1 MAIIDYSGLGNLRLA
16 AMIEN
21 ELRAILADM
30 ASIRN
35 SGALIFAGDVAGI
48 GSKSM
53 RMRYANWGA
62 ATPFASASDGAD
74 VSETTLTPTTVD
86 ITVGRS
92 ALRYD
97 ITDLAALS
105 GLAGGVDVD
114 PFSLAQ
120 KMAMSA
126 EARINAIITATF
138 ASASNSVG
146 TSGVDMSVD
155 DFYDAMFQL
164 ESESND
170 GEFYCVLHPQ
180 QLSDLRDSLRAESN
194 NALAFSPATEEMLNI
209 KGQGYAGKF
218 GGVDIFK
225 SSYVEESAGNKIGA
239 MMSRGAVGY
248 AIGTPR
254 PLAGAGIEIRPAGT
268 PVVVAF
274 QRDESKGLTEVIGHL
289 YCGAALIEDARMVKI
304 VTDA

>member
-1 MAIIDYSGLGNLRLA
+1 MTTYSDLGNLRLA

-21 ELRAILADM
+21 EVRAILADT

-35 SGALIFAGDVAGI
+35 SGALLFAGDVAGI
-48 GSKSM
+48 GSKVM

-62 ATPFASASDGAD
+62 ATPFATANDGAD
-74 VSETTLTPTTVD
+74 VTASTLTPSTAD

-97 ITDLAALS
+97 ITDLAAMT
-105 GLAGGVDVD
+105 GLGLDID
-114 PFSLAQ
+114 PFSIAQ
-120 KMAMSA
+120 KMSMSA
-126 EARINAIITATF
+126 EARINEIICATF

-164 ESESND
+164 ESEDND
-170 GEFYCVLHPQ
+170 GQFYCVLHPQ
-180 QLSDLRDSLRAESN
+180 QLSDLRDSLRSESN
-194 NALAFSPATEEMLNI
+194 NALAFSPATEDMLMA
-209 KGQGYAGKF
+209 KGQGYAGRF
-218 GGVDIFK
+218 GGVEIFK
-225 SSYVEESAGNKIGA
+225 SSYVEENAGNKIGA
-239 MMSRGAVGY
+239 MMSRGGVAYAV
-248 AIGTPR
+248 GTPR
-254 PLAGAGIEIRPAGT
+254 PLAGAGVEIRPAGT

-274 QRDESKGLTEVIGHL
+274 QRDESAGLTEVMGHL
-289 YCGAALIEDARMVKI
+289 YCGAALTEDARIVKI

>member
-1 MAIIDYSGLGNLRLA
+1 MTTYADLGNLRLA

-21 ELRAILADM
+21 EVRAILADT

-35 SGALIFAGDVAGI
+35 SGALLFAGDVAGI
-48 GSKSM
+48 GSKVM

-62 ATPFASASDGAD
+62 ATPFATAADGAD
-74 VSETTLTPTTVD
+74 VTASTLTPSTAD

-97 ITDLAALS
+97 ITDLAAMT
-105 GLAGGVDVD
+105 GLGLDID
-114 PFSLAQ
+114 PFSIAQ
-120 KMAMSA
+120 KMSLSA
-126 EARINAIITATF
+126 EARINEIICATF

-164 ESESND
+164 ESEDND
-170 GEFYCVLHPQ
+170 GQFYCVLHPQ
-180 QLSDLRDSLRAESN
+180 QLSDLRDSLRSESN
-194 NALAFSPATEEMLNI
+194 NALAFSPATEDMLMA
-209 KGQGYAGKF
+209 KGQGYAGRF
-218 GGVDIFK
+218 GGVEIFK
-225 SSYVEESAGNKIGA
+225 SSYVNESAGDKIGA
-239 MMSRGAVGY
+239 MMSRGGVAY

-254 PLAGAGIEIRPAGT
+254 PLAGAGVEIRPAGT
-268 PVVVAF
+268 PVIVAF
-274 QRDESKGLTEVIGHL
+274 QRDESAGLTEVMGHL
-289 YCGAALIEDARMVKI
+289 YCGAALTEDARIVKI

>member
-1 MAIIDYSGLGNLRLA
+1 MTTYADLGNLRLA

-21 ELRAILADM
+21 EVRAVLADM

-35 SGALIFAGDVAGI
+35 TGALLYAGDVAGI
-48 GSKSM
+48 GSKVM
-53 RMRYANWGA
+53 RMRYADWGA
-62 ATPFASASDGAD
+62 AQPFASATDGVD
-74 VSETTLTPTTVD
+74 VTATALTPSTVD

-97 ITDLAALS
+97 ITDLAAMT
-105 GLAGGVDVD
+105 GLGIDID
-114 PFSLAQ
+114 PFTIAQ

-126 EARINAIITATF
+126 EARINQIICATF

-164 ESESND
+164 ESESNN
-170 GEFYCVLHPQ
+170 GEFYCILHPQ
-180 QLSDLRDSLRAESN
+180 QLSDLRDSLRSESN
-194 NALAFSPATEEMLNI
+194 NALAFSPATEDMLAV
-209 KGQGYAGKF
+209 KGQGFAGRF

-225 SSYVEESAGNKIGA
+225 SSYVNEVTGDKVGA
-239 MMSRGAVGY
+239 MMSRGGIAYAV
-248 AIGTPR
+248 GTPR
-254 PLAGAGIEIRPAGT
+254 PLAGAGVEIRPAGT

-274 QRDESKGLTEVIGHL
+274 QRDESKGLTEVMGHL
-289 YCGAALIEDARMVKI
+289 YCGAAITEDARIVKI

>member
-1 MAIIDYSGLGNLRLA
+1 MAIIDYASLGDLRLS

-21 ELRAILADM
+21 EIRANLADM

-35 SGALIFAGDVAGI
+35 TGMLLFAGDIAGV
-48 GSKSM
+48 GSDSM
-53 RMRYANWGA
+53 RMRYADWGA
-62 ATPFASASDGAD
+62 AQPFAAATDGAE
-74 VSETTLTPTTVD
+74 VSETTLTESTVD

-105 GLAGGVDVD
+105 GFGMDVD

-126 EARINAIITATF
+126 EARINQIIAATF

-164 ESESND
+164 ESEANM

-180 QLSDLRDSLRAESN
+180 QLSDLRDSLRSESN
-194 NALAFSPATEEMLNI
+194 NALAFSPATEDMLAI
-209 KGQGYAGKF
+209 KGQGFAGRF
-218 GGVDIFK
+218 GGVEIFK
-225 SSYVEESAGNKIGA
+225 SSYVTESAGNKIGA
-239 MMSRGAVGY
+239 MMSRGALAY
-248 AIGTPR
+248 AVGTPK
-254 PLAGAGIEIRPAGT
+254 PLAGAGVEIRPAGT
-268 PVVVAF
+268 PVIVAF
-274 QRDESKGLTEVIGHL
+274 QRDESKGLTEVVGHL
-289 YCGAALIEDARMVKI
+289 YCGAALVEDARIVKI

>member
-1 MAIIDYSGLGNLRLA
+1 MAITNYANLGDLRLS

-21 ELRAILADM
+21 EVRAIMADQ

-35 SGALIFAGDVAGI
+35 SGALLFMGDVAGI
-48 GSKSM
+48 GSDSL

-62 ATPFASASDGAD
+62 ATPFATASDGIE
-74 VSETTLTPTTVD
+74 VTESTLTPTTVD

-97 ITDLAALS
+97 ITDLAAMT
-105 GLAGGVDVD
+105 GLGMDID
-114 PFSLAQ
+114 PFSLAG

-126 EARINAIITATF
+126 EARINSIITATF
-138 ASASNSVG
+138 ASATNSVG

-164 ESESND
+164 ESVSNN
-170 GEFYCVLHPQ
+170 GEFYCILHPQ
-180 QLSDLRDSLRAESN
+180 QLSDLRDSLRSESN

-209 KGQGYAGKF
+209 KGQGFAGRF
-218 GGVDIFK
+218 GGVEIFK
-225 SSYVEESAGNKIGA
+225 SSYVTEATGNKIGA
-239 MMSRGAVGY
+239 MMSRGAVAY
-248 AIGTPR
+248 AVGTPR
-254 PLAGAGIEIRPAGT
+254 PLAGAGVEIRPAGT
-268 PVVVAF
+268 PIVIGF
-274 QRDESKGLTEVIGHL
+274 QRDESKGLTEVVGSL
-289 YCGAALIEDARMVKI
+289 YCGAALTEDDRIVKI

>member
-1 MAIIDYSGLGNLRLA
+1 MTTYADLGNLRLA

-21 ELRAILADM
+21 EVRAVLADM

-35 SGALIFAGDVAGI
+35 TGALLYAGDVAGI

-53 RMRYANWGA
+53 RLRFADWGA
-62 ATPFASASDGAD
+62 NTPFATATDGAE
-74 VSETTLTPTTVD
+74 VSATAITPTTVD
-86 ITVGRS
+86 VTVGRS

-97 ITDLAALS
+97 ITDLAS
-105 GLAGGVDVD
+105 MTGLGLDID
-114 PFSLAQ
+114 PFTIAQ

-126 EARINAIITATF
+126 EARINQIVCATF

-170 GEFYCVLHPQ
+170 GEFYCILHPQ
-180 QLSDLRDSLRAESN
+180 QLSDLRDSLRSESN
-194 NALAFSPATEEMLNI
+194 NALAFSPATEDMLAI
-209 KGQGYAGKF
+209 KGQGFAGRF

-225 SSYVEESAGNKIGA
+225 SAYVTESAGNKIGA
-239 MMSRGAVGY
+239 MMSRGGVAYAV
-248 AIGTPR
+248 GTPR
-254 PLAGAGIEIRPAGT
+254 PLAGAGVEIRPAGT
-268 PVVVAF
+268 PIVVAF
-274 QRDESKGLTEVIGHL
+274 QRDESKGLTEVMGHL
-289 YCGAALIEDARMVKI
+289 YCGASIAEDERIVKI

>member
-1 MAIIDYSGLGNLRLA
+1 MTTYADLSNLRLA

-21 ELRAILADM
+21 EVRAVLADM

-35 SGALIFAGDVAGI
+35 TGALLYAGDVAGI

-53 RMRYANWGA
+53 RLRFADWGA
-62 ATPFASASDGAD
+62 NTPFATATDGAD
-74 VSETTLTPTTVD
+74 VSATAITPTTVD
-86 ITVGRS
+86 VTVGRS

-97 ITDLAALS
+97 ITDLAS
-105 GLAGGVDVD
+105 MTGLGLDID
-114 PFSLAQ
+114 PFTIAQ

-126 EARINAIITATF
+126 EARLNQIICATF

-146 TSGVDMSVD
+146 TAGVDMSVD

-170 GEFYCVLHPQ
+170 GEFYCILHPQ
-180 QLSDLRDSLRAESN
+180 QLSDLRDSLRSESN
-194 NALAFSPATEEMLNI
+194 NALAFSPATEDMLAI
-209 KGQGYAGKF
+209 KGQGFAGRF

-225 SSYVEESAGNKIGA
+225 SSFVTEATGNKIGA
-239 MMSRGAVGY
+239 MMSRGGVAYAV
-248 AIGTPR
+248 GTPR
-254 PLAGAGIEIRPAGT
+254 PLAGAGVEIRPAGT

-274 QRDESKGLTEVIGHL
+274 QRDESKGLTEVMGHL
-289 YCGAALIEDARMVKI
+289 YAGASIAEDARIVKI

>member
-1 MAIIDYSGLGNLRLA
+1 MTTYSDLGNLRLA

-21 ELRAILADM
+21 EVRAILADT

-35 SGALIFAGDVAGI
+35 SGALLFAGDVAGI
-48 GSKSM
+48 GSKVM

-62 ATPFASASDGAD
+62 ATPFAAAAENAD
-74 VSETTLTPTTVD
+74 VTAATLTPSTAD

-97 ITDLAALS
+97 ITDLAAMT
-105 GLAGGVDVD
+105 GLGLDID
-114 PFSLAQ
+114 PFSIAA

-126 EARINAIITATF
+126 EARISAIIAATF
-138 ASASNSVG
+138 SSASNSVG

-164 ESESND
+164 ESENND
-170 GEFYCVLHPQ
+170 GQFYCVLHPQ
-180 QLSDLRDSLRAESN
+180 QLSDLRDSLRSESN
-194 NALAFSPATEEMLNI
+194 NALAFSPATEDMLEA
-209 KGQGYAGKF
+209 KGQGFAGRF
-218 GGVDIFK
+218 GGVEIFK
-225 SSYVEESAGNKIGA
+225 SSYVTEATGNKIGA
-239 MMSRGAVGY
+239 MMSRGAVAY
-248 AIGTPR
+248 AVGTPR
-254 PLAGAGIEIRPAGT
+254 PLAGAGVEIRPAGT

-274 QRDESKGLTEVIGHL
+274 QRDESAGLTEVMGHL
-289 YCGAALIEDARMVKI
+289 YCGAALTEDARIVKI

>member
-1 MAIIDYSGLGNLRLA
+1 MTTYADLGNLRLA

-21 ELRAILADM
+21 EVRAVLADM

-35 SGALIFAGDVAGI
+35 TGALLFAGDVAGI

-53 RMRYANWGA
+53 RLRFADWGA
-62 ATPFASASDGAD
+62 ATPFASATDGVD
-74 VSETTLTPTTVD
+74 VTASAITPTTVD
-86 ITVGRS
+86 VTVGRS

-97 ITDLAALS
+97 ITDLAAMT
-105 GLAGGVDVD
+105 GLGLDID
-114 PFSLAQ
+114 PFTIAQ

-126 EARINAIITATF
+126 EARINQLICATF
-138 ASASNSVG
+138 ASAGNSVG

-170 GEFYCVLHPQ
+170 GEFYCILHPQ
-180 QLSDLRDSLRAESN
+180 QLSDLRDSLRSESN
-194 NALAFSPATEEMLNI
+194 NALAFSPATEDMLAI
-209 KGQGYAGKF
+209 KGQGFAGRF

-225 SSYVEESAGNKIGA
+225 SSYVTEATGNKIGA
-239 MMSRGAVGY
+239 MMSRGAVAY
-248 AIGTPR
+248 AVGTPR
-254 PLAGAGIEIRPAGT
+254 PLAGAGVEIRPAGT

-274 QRDESKGLTEVIGHL
+274 QRDESKGLTEVVGHL
-289 YCGAALIEDARMVKI
+289 YAGCAIAEDARIVKI

>member
-1 MAIIDYSGLGNLRLA
+1 MTTYADLGNLRLA

-21 ELRAILADM
+21 EVRAILADT

-35 SGALIFAGDVAGI
+35 SGALLFAGDVAGI
-48 GSKSM
+48 GSKVM

-62 ATPFASASDGAD
+62 ATPFATATDGSDVTAS
-74 VSETTLTPTTVD
+74 TLTPSTAD

-97 ITDLAALS
+97 ITDLAAMT
-105 GLAGGVDVD
+105 GLGLDID
-114 PFSLAQ
+114 PFSIAQ
-120 KMAMSA
+120 KMSMSA
-126 EARINAIITATF
+126 EARINEIICATF

-164 ESESND
+164 ESEDND
-170 GEFYCVLHPQ
+170 GQFYCVLHPQ
-180 QLSDLRDSLRAESN
+180 QLSDLRDSLRSESN
-194 NALAFSPATEEMLNI
+194 NALAFSPATEDMLMA
-209 KGQGYAGKF
+209 KGQGYAGRF
-218 GGVDIFK
+218 GGVEIFK

-239 MMSRGAVGY
+239 MMSRGGVAYAV
-248 AIGTPR
+248 GTPR
-254 PLAGAGIEIRPAGT
+254 PLAGAGVEIRPAGT

-274 QRDESKGLTEVIGHL
+274 QRDESAGLTEVMGHL
-289 YCGAALIEDARMVKI
+289 YCGAALTEDARIVKI

>member
-1 MAIIDYSGLGNLRLA
+1 MSTIDYSTLGNLRLA

-21 ELRAILADM
+21 EVRAILADQ

-35 SGALIFAGDVAGI
+35 SGALLFAGDVAGI
-48 GSKSM
+48 GSKVM

-62 ATPFASASDGAD
+62 ATPFATASDGGE
-74 VSETTLTPTTVD
+74 VSEATLTPSTVD

-97 ITDLAALS
+97 ISDLAAMT
-105 GLAGGVDVD
+105 GLGMDID

-126 EARINAIITATF
+126 EARINGIITATF
-138 ASASNSVG
+138 AAASNAVG

-164 ESESND
+164 ESESNN
-170 GEFYCVLHPQ
+170 GEFYCILHPQ
-180 QLSDLRDSLRAESN
+180 QLSDLRDSLRSESN
-194 NALAFSPATEEMLNI
+194 NALAFSPATEDMLAI
-209 KGQGYAGKF
+209 KGQGFAGRF

-225 SSYVEESAGNKIGA
+225 SSYVTESGGDKIGA
-239 MMSRGAVGY
+239 MMSRGGIAYAV
-248 AIGTPR
+248 GTPR
-254 PLAGAGIEIRPAGT
+254 PLAGAGVEIRPAGT
-268 PVVVAF
+268 PVVIGF
-274 QRDESKGLTEVIGHL
+274 QRDESKGLTEVVGHL
-289 YCGAALIEDARMVKI
+289 YCGAAITEDARIVKI

>member
-1 MAIIDYSGLGNLRLA
+1 MSTIDYSQLGNLRLA

-21 ELRAILADM
+21 EVRAVLADM

-35 SGALIFAGDVAGI
+35 TGALLFAGDVAGI
-48 GSKSM
+48 GSKVM
-53 RMRYANWGA
+53 RMRYADWGA
-62 ATPFASASDGAD
+62 NTLFASATDGAD
-74 VSETTLTPTTVD
+74 VASATLTPSTVD

-97 ITDLAALS
+97 ITDLAAMT
-105 GLAGGVDVD
+105 GLGIDID
-114 PFSLAQ
+114 PFTIAQ

-126 EARINAIITATF
+126 EARINQIICATF
-138 ASASNSVG
+138 TAASNSVG

-164 ESESND
+164 ESESNN
-170 GEFYCVLHPQ
+170 GEFYCILHPQ
-180 QLSDLRDSLRAESN
+180 QLSDLRDSLRSESN
-194 NALAFSPATEEMLNI
+194 NALAFSPATEDMLAI
-209 KGQGYAGKF
+209 KGQEFAGRF

-225 SSYVEESAGNKIGA
+225 SSYVNEVTGDKVGA
-239 MMSRGAVGY
+239 MMSRGGIAYAV
-248 AIGTPR
+248 GTPR
-254 PLAGAGIEIRPAGT
+254 PLAGAGVEIRPAGT

-274 QRDESKGLTEVIGHL
+274 QRDESKGLTEVMGHL
-289 YCGAALIEDARMVKI
+289 YCGAAITEDARIVKI

>member
-1 MAIIDYSGLGNLRLA
+1 MTTYADLGNLRLA

-21 ELRAILADM
+21 EVRAVLADM

-35 SGALIFAGDVAGI
+35 TGALLYAGDVAGI

-53 RMRYANWGA
+53 RLRFADWGA
-62 ATPFASASDGAD
+62 NTPFATATDGAD
-74 VSETTLTPTTVD
+74 VSATAITPTTVD
-86 ITVGRS
+86 VTVGRS

-97 ITDLAALS
+97 ITDLAS
-105 GLAGGVDVD
+105 MTGLGLDID
-114 PFSLAQ
+114 PFTIAQ

-126 EARINAIITATF
+126 EARINQIVCATF

-170 GEFYCVLHPQ
+170 GEFYCILHPQ
-180 QLSDLRDSLRAESN
+180 QLSDLRDSLRSESN
-194 NALAFSPATEEMLNI
+194 NALAFSPATEDMLAI
-209 KGQGYAGKF
+209 KGQGFAGRF

-225 SSYVEESAGNKIGA
+225 SAYVTESAGNKIGA
-239 MMSRGAVGY
+239 MMSRGGVAYAV
-248 AIGTPR
+248 GTPR
-254 PLAGAGIEIRPAGT
+254 PLAGAGVEIRPAGT
-268 PVVVAF
+268 PIVVAF
-274 QRDESKGLTEVIGHL
+274 QRDESKGLTEVMGHL
-289 YCGAALIEDARMVKI
+289 YCGASIAEDARIVKI

>member
-1 MAIIDYSGLGNLRLA
+1 MATIDYSSLGNLRLS

-21 ELRAILADM
+21 EVRAVLADM

-35 SGALIFAGDVAGI
+35 TGALLFAGDVAGI
-48 GSKSM
+48 GSTVT
-53 RMRYANWGA
+53 RLRYADWGA
-62 ATPFASASDGAD
+62 STPFASAADGAD
-74 VSETTLTPTTVD
+74 VANTTLTPSTVD

-97 ITDLAALS
+97 ITDLA
-105 GLAGGVDVD
+105 GLTGMGQDID
-114 PFSLAQ
+114 PFSLAAQ
-120 KMAMSA
+120 MAMSA
-126 EARINAIITATF
+126 EARINQIIAATF

-170 GEFYCVLHPQ
+170 GEFFCILHPQ
-180 QLSDLRDSLRAESN
+180 QLSDLRDSLRSESN
-194 NALAFSPATEEMLNI
+194 NALAFSPATEDMLAI
-209 KGQGYAGKF
+209 KGQGYAGRF
-218 GGVDIFK
+218 GGVEIFK
-225 SSYVEESAGNKIGA
+225 SSYVTEAAGNKIGA
-239 MMSRGAVGY
+239 MMSKGGVAY

-254 PLAGAGIEIRPAGT
+254 PLAGAGAEIRPAGT

-274 QRDESKGLTEVIGHL
+274 QRDESKGLTEVVGHL
-289 YCGAALIEDARMVKI
+289 YCGAAITEDARIVKI

>member
-1 MAIIDYSGLGNLRLA
+1 MAITNYANLGDLRLS

-21 ELRAILADM
+21 EVRAIMADQ

-35 SGALIFAGDVAGI
+35 SGALLFMGDVAGI
-48 GSKSM
+48 GSDSL

-62 ATPFASASDGAD
+62 ATPFATASDGIE
-74 VSETTLTPTTVD
+74 VTESTLTPSIVD

-97 ITDLAALS
+97 ITDLAAMT
-105 GLAGGVDVD
+105 GLGMDID
-114 PFSLAQ
+114 PFSLAG

-126 EARINAIITATF
+126 EARINSIITATF
-138 ASASNSVG
+138 ASATNSVG

-164 ESESND
+164 ESVSNN
-170 GEFYCVLHPQ
+170 GEFYCILHPQ
-180 QLSDLRDSLRAESN
+180 QLSDLRDSLRSESN

-209 KGQGYAGKF
+209 KGQGFAGRF
-218 GGVDIFK
+218 GGVEIFK
-225 SSYVEESAGNKIGA
+225 SSYVTEATGNKIGA
-239 MMSRGAVGY
+239 MMSRGAVAY
-248 AIGTPR
+248 AVGTPR
-254 PLAGAGIEIRPAGT
+254 PLAGAGVEIRPAGT
-268 PVVVAF
+268 PIVIGF
-274 QRDESKGLTEVIGHL
+274 QRDESKGLTEVVGSL
-289 YCGAALIEDARMVKI
+289 YCGAALTEDDRIVKI

>member
-1 MAIIDYSGLGNLRLA
+1 MTTYADLGNLRLA

-21 ELRAILADM
+21 EVRAILADT

-35 SGALIFAGDVAGI
+35 SGALLFAGDVAGV
-48 GSKSM
+48 GSKVL

-62 ATPFASASDGAD
+62 ATPFATATDGVDVSAS
-74 VSETTLTPTTVD
+74 TLTPSTAD
-86 ITVGRS
+86 ITIGRS

-97 ITDLAALS
+97 ITDLAAMT
-105 GLAGGVDVD
+105 GLGLDID
-114 PFSLAQ
+114 PFSIAQ
-120 KMAMSA
+120 KMSMSA
-126 EARINAIITATF
+126 EARINAIICATF

-164 ESESND
+164 ESEDND
-170 GEFYCVLHPQ
+170 GQFYCVLHPQ
-180 QLSDLRDSLRAESN
+180 QLSDLRDSLRSESN
-194 NALAFSPATEEMLNI
+194 NALAFSPATEDMLMA
-209 KGQGYAGKF
+209 KGQGYAGRF
-218 GGVDIFK
+218 GGVEIFK

-239 MMSRGAVGY
+239 MMSRGGVAYAV
-248 AIGTPR
+248 GTPR
-254 PLAGAGIEIRPAGT
+254 PLAGAGVEIRPAGT

-274 QRDESKGLTEVIGHL
+274 QRDESAGLTEVMGHL
-289 YCGAALIEDARMVKI
+289 YCGAALTEDARIVKI

>member
-1 MAIIDYSGLGNLRLA
+1 MSTIDYSQLGNLRLA

-21 ELRAILADM
+21 EVRAVLADM

-35 SGALIFAGDVAGI
+35 TGALLFAGDVAGI
-48 GSKSM
+48 GSKVM
-53 RMRYANWGA
+53 RMRYADWGA
-62 ATPFASASDGAD
+62 NTPFASATDGAD
-74 VSETTLTPTTVD
+74 VASATLTPSTVD

-97 ITDLAALS
+97 ITDLAAMT
-105 GLAGGVDVD
+105 GLGIDID
-114 PFSLAQ
+114 PFTIAQ

-126 EARINAIITATF
+126 EARINQIICATF
-138 ASASNSVG
+138 TAASNSVG

-164 ESESND
+164 ESESNN
-170 GEFYCVLHPQ
+170 GEFYCILHPQ
-180 QLSDLRDSLRAESN
+180 QLSDLRDSLRSESN
-194 NALAFSPATEEMLNI
+194 NALAFSPATEDMLAI
-209 KGQGYAGKF
+209 KGQGFAGRF

-225 SSYVEESAGNKIGA
+225 SSYVNEVTGDKVGA
-239 MMSRGAVGY
+239 MMSRGGIAYAV
-248 AIGTPR
+248 GTPR
-254 PLAGAGIEIRPAGT
+254 PLAGAGVEIRPAGT

-274 QRDESKGLTEVIGHL
+274 QRDESKGLTEVMGHL
-289 YCGAALIEDARMVKI
+289 YCGAAITEDARIVKI